1 MIFFIKK
8 YLYKYIF
15 LFLYYFLKLISPII
29 NFRFLE
35 IETRAIGH
43 MSESIEIHILETK
56 NKYNRVI
63 KQYESTYWSMD
74 VVPNKNQKNIYDV
87 NTALIKSYKTNS
99 GMYVDEMYKYNHPQ
113 FSEEMNEYK
122 LKNRSYIKIIRDL
135 FRNYFM

>member
-1 MIFFIKK
+1 MNINIIN
-8 YLYKYIF
+8 LVYKYYIE
-15 LFLYYFLKLISPII
+15 
-29 NFRFLE
+29 NE
-35 IETRAIGH
+35 IK
-43 MSESIEIHILETK
+43 ETK